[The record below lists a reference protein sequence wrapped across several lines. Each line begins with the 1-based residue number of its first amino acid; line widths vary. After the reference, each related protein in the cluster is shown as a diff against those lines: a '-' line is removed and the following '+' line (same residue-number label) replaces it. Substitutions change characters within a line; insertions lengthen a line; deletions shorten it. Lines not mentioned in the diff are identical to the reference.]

1 MKSRKI
7 PSTDLDT
14 IIPLL
19 IGVWRRFHK
28 LSGPADVLQTR
39 EFRSVVEAIQ
49 KLQKGLETGDH
60 LIGQDYFSQPELLGA
75 YLLYYWILHY
85 QQGLA
90 LINELPLTPGRVLD
104 LASGPGAFA
113 FAALRHGAREVVAI
127 DRNPTAL
134 KLASE
139 VSGRYGFPLSIR
151 AHSLL
156 RFPYPVEGKFDL
168 IIAGYCLEELFP
180 NTHKDW
186 NQAQKNWIQHLLQYL
201 NPEGKILFVES
212 SLIHSN
218 HRLLALRD
226 QLVQI
231 GFPVQAPCVWKGE
244 CPALQTQNV
253 CYAQRD
259 FDKPYLI
266 KEIQRAAQINL
277 SSLKMSYLIVRHP
290 EANWPSLPDHPLYR
304 VISPPIDTHTGKRYH
319 LCGTDGKKDIGS
331 HFKEQ
336 TLEARAFDYLKR
348 GELISIEDALVKQ
361 QHFDIVMGTRIKVE
375 AALNKPLPFQE
386 ESF

>member
-1 MKSRKI
+1 MKSRKM
-7 PSTDLDT
+7 PAPDLKT

-28 LSGPADVLQTR
+28 LSGPADILQTR

-49 KLQKGLETGDH
+49 NLQKGLETGDH
-60 LIGQDYFSQPELLGA
+60 LIGQDYFSQPNLLGA
-75 YLLYYWILHY
+75 YLLYYWVLRY

-90 LINELPLTPGRVLD
+90 LINELPHPPGRVLD

-127 DRNPTAL
+127 DRNQTAL

-139 VSGRYGFPLSIR
+139 VSGRYGCPLTIR
-151 AHSLL
+151 SHSLL
-156 RFPYPVEGKFDL
+156 KFPYPVEGKFDL
-168 IIAGYCLEELFP
+168 ITIGYCLEELFP
-180 NTHKDW
+180 ITQKGW
-186 NQAQKNWIQHLLQYL
+186 NQAQKNWIQNLLQYL
-201 NPEGKILFVES
+201 TPEGKILFVES
-212 SLIHSN
+212 SLTHSN

-226 QLVQI
+226 QLVHA

-244 CPALQTQNV
+244 CPALQAKNV

-259 FDKPYLI
+259 FEKPYLI

-277 SSLKMSYLIVRHP
+277 NSLKMSYLILRHP
-290 EANWPSLPDHPLYR
+290 EASWPILPDYPLYR
-304 VISPPIDTHTGKRYH
+304 VISPPIDTHAGKRYY
-319 LCGTDGKKDIGS
+319 LCGTDGKKDLGS

-336 TLEARAFDYLKR
+336 APEARAFDYLKR
-348 GELISIEDALVKQ
+348 GELISIKNALVKQ
-361 QHFDIVMGTRIKVE
+361 QHFDIVVGTRIKIE
-375 AALNKPLPFQE
+375 AALNKPLPFE
-386 ESF
+386 EE